1 MKTIIAMIP
10 ARMAS
15 SRFPG
20 KPLIDIFGKTM
31 IEHVWQRVKL
41 NKKINSIYIC
51 TCDSEIKTVAES
63 FGAKVIITSDKHQR
77 GTDRIAEGC
86 LKLLRGGKNFDV
98 VINIQGD
105 EPLLN
110 PNALDL
116 VIKPFLEEKDVLCV
130 NLIETLETE
139 EEINDYNNVKVIF
152 DQGNF
157 ALYLSRLPIPNGLK
171 NKHFK
176 QLGVYGF
183 TKETILRYPKMK
195 QTPLEIAESDDMLRF
210 IENRI
215 PVKVVLSPFKT
226 IGVDT
231 PSDYKKVASLM
242 EKDEIFQKYS
252 NK

>member
-20 KPLIDIFGKTM
+20 KPLIEIFGKTM

-41 NKKINSIYIC
+41 NNKINSIYIA
-51 TCDSEIKTVAES
+51 TCDQEIKTVAES
-63 FGAKVIITSDKHQR
+63 FGAKVIMTSDKHQR
-77 GTDRIAEGC
+77 CTDRVAEGC
-86 LKLLRGGKNFDV
+86 LKLLKESKNFDIV
-98 VINIQGD
+98 LNIQGD

-110 PNALDL
+110 PNVLDL
-116 VIKPFLEEKDVLCV
+116 VIKPFLEEKDISCV

-139 EEINDYNNVKVIF
+139 EEINDYNNIKVIF
-152 DQGNF
+152 DQRNF
-157 ALYLSRLPIPNGLK
+157 AMYFSRLPIPNDLK
-171 NKHFK
+171 SKHYK

-183 TKETILRYPKMK
+183 TKEAILKYPKMN

-210 IENRI
+210 IENGI
-215 PVKVVLSPFKT
+215 PVKVILSPYKT
-226 IGVDT
+226 FGIDT
-231 PSDYKKVASLM
+231 PSDYKKVSLLM
-242 EKDEIFQKYS
+242 EKDEIFQEYR